1 MPIDQLELD
10 AGAAAINERNGK
22 ARAAHIEKKFIRLRD
37 EWKAQRGH
45 EPSTMKCVLL
55 PAYQKIIGMGPAAV
69 PLLLRE
75 LETNLDDWF
84 WALLA
89 ITEEDPVP
97 EAIRGDGE
105 AMAGAWLKWGKERG
119 YQW

>member
-1 MPIDQLELD
+1 MSVNQIELGPD
-10 AGAAAINERNGK
+10 AAATEERDGQAQAAQIAGK
-22 ARAAHIEKKFIRLRD
+22 FFRLRD

-45 EPSTMKCVLL
+45 EPSTMKAVLL
-55 PAYQKIIGMGPAAV
+55 PTYQKIIGMGPAVV

-75 LETNLDDWF
+75 LETNLDNWF

-97 EAIRGDGE
+97 EEARGDGQ
-105 AMAGAWLKWGKERG
+105 AMVR
-119 YQW
+119 